1 MELPQYYN
9 IDTKII
15 YNGVWNTYNISL
27 QNMFK

>member
-15 YNGVWNTYNISL
+15 YIRVWKTYNISL